1 MSGEELDRFIANT
14 LLRNDMTWYPVKEE
28 EHGMANPS
36 GKKGYAGEAPV
47 LDYLKSR
54 GFFRAFRRRTQG
66 VLDKG
71 DIGGIDNVV
80 IEIKNHGVYK
90 FGSWMKELAQEKSNA
105 LAWTAGLVVK
115 PKGVGA
121 TRVRDWWVMM
131 TLEDYTALLE
141 RAGYG
146 PIRRAD
152 ETLTED

>member
-1 MSGEELDRFIANT
+1 
-14 LLRNDMTWYPVKEE
+14 
-28 EHGMANPS
+28 MANPS
-36 GKKGYAGEAPV
+36 GKKGYNGEAPV
-47 LDYLKSR
+47 LDYLLKQ
-54 GFFRAFRRRTQG
+54 GFHRAFRRRTQG
-66 VLDKG
+66 VVDKG

-80 IEIKNHGVYK
+80 IEIKNHGIYK
-90 FGSWMKELAQEKSNA
+90 FGAWMKELAQEKSNA